1 MSRSTDKSGAKRL
14 SSSISDVLVAG
25 GGNAA
30 LCSAIVAARSGARVL
45 MLECAPQEF
54 RGGNSRHTRNLRC
67 MHDAPTHIL
76 TERYAEDEYFDDL
89 LRVSGDTDERLAR
102 LVIRASATAQDW
114 MRAQGARFQ
123 PALTGTL
130 QLSRTNAFFLG
141 GGKAL
146 VNAYYRAAEALGV
159 RVMYGAEVRNI
170 EMHDG
175 RFISASVKQKGGTK
189 EIAAKVL
196 IAAAGGFESN
206 LRWLREAWGPPAEN
220 FLVRGT
226 PYNMGLV
233 LNALIEG
240 GAKSIGDPRAC
251 HAVAIDA
258 RSPRFDGGIV
268 TRLDCVPLGIVVNNA
283 AQRFYDE
290 GEDFWPKRYAIWGKL
305 VAQQPQQIAYVIV
318 DAKAQGRFM
327 PSVFPPIVA
336 DTIAGLA
343 RALGV
348 DPASLEKTVASFNA
362 AVRPGTFDSG
372 KLDDCATGALAPPKS
387 HWARRIDVP
396 PYWGYP
402 LRPGI
407 TFTYLGVRV
416 DERARVLMTDDTPSP
431 NIFAAGEIMAGN
443 ILRQGYLGGIGMTI
457 GTTFGRI
464 AGEEAA
470 KHVCG

>member
-1 MSRSTDKSGAKRL
+1 
-14 SSSISDVLVAG
+14 
-25 GGNAA
+25 
-30 LCSAIVAARSGARVL
+30 
-45 MLECAPQEF
+45 MLECAPPEF

-67 MHDAPTHIL
+67 MHDAPTDIL

-89 LRVSGDTDERLAR
+89 LRVSGNTDEQLAR
-102 LVIRASATAQDW
+102 MVIRASAGAQEW
-114 MRAQGARFQ
+114 MRAQGVRFQ

-146 VNAYYRAAEALGV
+146 VNAYYRTAESLGV
-159 RVMYGAEVRNI
+159 RVLYGAEVRNI
-170 EMHDG
+170 EMRDGKFVAAAVKHDG
-175 RFISASVKQKGGTK
+175 GTTQ
-189 EIAAKVL
+189 IPAKAFV
-196 IAAAGGFESN
+196 AAAGGFESN

-240 GAKSIGDPRAC
+240 GAQSIGDPRAC

-305 VAQQPQQIAYVIV
+305 VAQQPQQIAYTIV

-336 DTIAGLA
+336 DTIPELG
-343 RALGV
+343 RALGL
-348 DPASLEKTVASFNA
+348 DPTALERTVGAFNA
-362 AVRPGTFDSG
+362 AVRPGTFDST
-372 KLDDCATGALAPPKS
+372 KLDDCSTDGLAPPKS

-416 DERARVLMTDDTPSP
+416 DERSRVLMRDGAPSP

-443 ILRQGYLGGIGMTI
+443 ILRQGYLGGLGMTI

-470 KHVCG
+470 RHADR